1 VASREPE
8 LVHDLPGGAPRLI
21 QHADGIR
28 LVVVNGEEVVEDGAL
43 TGARPGSLLR

>member
-1 VASREPE
+1 
-8 LVHDLPGGAPRLI
+8 VHDLPGGAPRLI

-28 LVVVNGEEVVEDGAL
+28 LVVVNGEVVLEDGAH